1 MSKLTRAG
9 TIFFKGF
16 IFICAWGATDQCQ
29 SRAGEECSKALR
41 KTLPVILNKIT
52 TRRTE
57 SVILARRVRKSGRL
71 SQEVACSF
79 EKGVTTCTEF
89 VEFESTY

>member
-29 SRAGEECSKALR
+29 SRAGSKGTGMFLLFLEQKQPSR
-41 KTLPVILNKIT
+41 
-52 TRRTE
+52 
-57 SVILARRVRKSGRL
+57 GREYL
-71 SQEVACSF
+71 LELEPKANNYSL
-79 EKGVTTCTEF
+79 
-89 VEFESTY
+89 